1 MRIASPLTTEPHP
14 VLQWIEVASSLQL
27 PSFHIIGLASP
38 EVAEARERVRAAIE
52 SSNFEFPRR
61 RIVIN
66 LSPASI
72 RKRGTGADLAMALGI
87 LFAGCSDGDEC
98 LSRFPRGI
106 VASGELGLDGR
117 VKPAGKVMRT
127 LHAAWEAGAEL
138 IFLSSEDHEQALR
151 YLPLL
156 ERSEKFKDPMPTLIA
171 VSSLAEAWGFV
182 TGTGEASQQ
191 AFPSFSRTSLERSF
205 SDRSSDSED
214 LLPLS
219 PEIEKWIRIAAAG
232 LHHLLLLGPR
242 GAGKSH
248 AFEWLI
254 RLQPE
259 ASAETQ
265 IRQIL
270 IRELS
275 GLENEWIGS
284 GPPIRRV
291 GTQVRA
297 QALCGGVV
305 SGAVRPGE
313 FSLAHGGVLVADEL
327 PEWPR
332 DSREALREPLERGRI
347 SLTRTQATA
356 ELPARFVLAANG
368 NLCPCGGWPRLLRMG
383 HDGAFSKLF
392 PCICKDSEVS
402 TYLRRLSGP
411 VLDRIDI
418 IQLVTPNKA
427 KLLADSENLDSRQV
441 FQLFR
446 DRTAQA
452 QELGEKTW
460 GVPPGLLGPSEI
472 EAILKEH
479 PEWRDILNRRKNLG
493 MRSRHKIVR
502 VALSLAIF
510 ERVEAGLKDPSP
522 PLPSE
527 RHLEE
532 AFYLRPEGINLH
544 GQNE

>member
-52 SSNFEFPRR
+52 SSELEFPRR

-72 RKRGTGADLAMALGI
+72 RKRGTGSDLAMAIGI
-87 LFAGCSDGDEC
+87 LHAGCEEPIEHSA
-98 LSRFPRGI
+98 RGI

-127 LHAAWEAGAEL
+127 LHAAWEAGAEVV
-138 IFLSSEDHEQALR
+138 FLSHEDCEKAVQ

-156 ERSEKFKDPMPTLIA
+156 ERSGKFRAPAPALA
-171 VSSLAEAWGFV
+171 PVSCLAEAWDYIQGKR
-182 TGTGEASQQ
+182 E
-191 AFPSFSRTSLERSF
+191 PELIRSRN
-205 SDRSSDSED
+205 DSEWGRTQSDFESTDD

-219 PEIEKWIRIAAAG
+219 PEIEKWVRIAALG

-254 RLQPE
+254 RLQPQS
-259 ASAETQ
+259 SAETQ

-275 GLENEWIGS
+275 GLENEDVAI

-297 QALCGGVV
+297 PALCGGVV
-305 SGAVRPGE
+305 SGSIRPGE
-313 FSLAHGGVLVADEL
+313 FSLAHGGVLLADEL
-327 PEWPR
+327 PEWSR
-332 DSREALREPLERGRI
+332 DSRESLREPLERGKI

-356 ELPARFVLAANG
+356 ELPARFILAANG
-368 NLCPCGGWPRLLRMG
+368 NLCPCGGWPRLLRAG
-383 HDGAFSKLF
+383 YESTQTKLF

-418 IQLVTPNKA
+418 IQLVLPLRNKSMEERSA
-427 KLLADSENLDSRQV
+427 QDSFR
-441 FQLFR
+441 LFK
-446 DRTAQA
+446 DRTETAQD
-452 QELGEKTW
+452 LGGRTW
-460 GVPPGLLGPSEI
+460 GMPPGLLGAAEI
-472 EAILKEH
+472 ESILKEY
-479 PEWRDILNRRKNLG
+479 PAWREILNRRKNVG

-502 VALSLAIF
+502 IALSLAIF
-510 ERVEAGLKDPSP
+510 ERVESDTKGSTL
-522 PLPSE
+522 PLPTE
-527 RHLEE
+527 RHFEE
-532 AFYLRPEGINLH
+532 SFYLRPEGLNLH
-544 GQNE
+544 FNQE

>member
-1 MRIASPLTTEPHP
+1 MRIASPLTTEAHP

-52 SSNFEFPRR
+52 CSDFEFPRR
-61 RIVIN
+61 RVVIN

-72 RKRGTGADLAMALGI
+72 RKRGTGADLAMAIGI
-87 LFAGCSDGDEC
+87 LQTGLSEDDESF
-98 LSRFPRGI
+98 SRFPRGI

-127 LHAAWEAGAEL
+127 LYAAWEAGAE
-138 IFLSSEDHEQALR
+138 IVFLSPEDHEQALK

-156 ERSEKFKDPMPTLIA
+156 ERLERFRTLMPRLVSVASLTEAWDFVLGNDLSNETQA
-171 VSSLAEAWGFV
+171 VLPRNSSL
-182 TGTGEASQQ
+182 
-191 AFPSFSRTSLERSF
+191 FSSSSL
-205 SDRSSDSED
+205 DAED

-219 PEIEKWIRIAAAG
+219 PEIEKWVRIAALG

-254 RLQPE
+254 KLQPE

-265 IRQIL
+265 VRQIL

-275 GLENEWIGS
+275 GLENEWLGS
-284 GPPIRRV
+284 GPPVRRV

-305 SGAVRPGE
+305 AGGVRPGE
-313 FSLAHGGVLVADEL
+313 FSLAHGGLLIADEL

-332 DSREALREPLERGRI
+332 DSRESLREPLERGKI

-356 ELPARFVLAANG
+356 ELPARFILAANG
-368 NLCPCGGWPRLLRMG
+368 NLCPCGGWPRLLRIG
-383 HDGAFSKLF
+383 HEGTQAKRF

-402 TYLRRLSGP
+402 TYLRKLSGP

-418 IQLVTPNKA
+418 IQLVTPSARESLTSCGEQNA
-427 KLLADSENLDSRQV
+427 QENFKR
-441 FQLFR
+441 FR
-446 DRTAQA
+446 DRTAEA
-452 QELGEKTW
+452 QSLGEKTW

-479 PEWRDILNRRKNLG
+479 PDWREALNRRKNVG

-502 VALSLAIF
+502 VALSLALF
-510 ERVEAGLKDPSP
+510 ERVESQSRGSEL
-522 PLPSE
+522 PLPTE
-527 RHLEE
+527 RHFEE

-544 GQNE
+544 GQPNQ

>member
-1 MRIASPLTTEPHP
+1 MRIASPLTTEAHP

-52 SSNFEFPRR
+52 SSDFEFPRR

-72 RKRGTGADLAMALGI
+72 RKRGTGADLAMAIGI
-87 LFAGCSDGDEC
+87 LQAGLAEDDES
-98 LSRFPRGI
+98 LNRFSRGI

-127 LHAAWEAGAEL
+127 LYAAWEAGAE
-138 IFLSSEDHEQALR
+138 IVFLSPEDHEQAFR

-156 ERSEKFKDPMPTLIA
+156 ERLERFRTPMPQLVSVASLTDAWDFILGNGTSGATLS
-171 VSSLAEAWGFV
+171 VLHKSSSL
-182 TGTGEASQQ
+182 
-191 AFPSFSRTSLERSF
+191 FS
-205 SDRSSDSED
+205 SSPLDAED
-214 LLPLS
+214 LLPLN
-219 PEIEKWIRIAAAG
+219 PEIEKWVRIAALG

-254 RLQPE
+254 KLQPE

-265 IRQIL
+265 VRQIL

-275 GLENEWIGS
+275 GLENEWLGS
-284 GPPIRRV
+284 GPPVRRV

-305 SGAVRPGE
+305 SGGVRPGE
-313 FSLAHGGVLVADEL
+313 FSLAHGGLLIADEL

-332 DSREALREPLERGRI
+332 DSRESLREPLERGKI

-356 ELPARFVLAANG
+356 ELPARFILAANG
-368 NLCPCGGWPRLLRMG
+368 NLCPCGGWPRILRIG
-383 HDGAFSKLF
+383 HESTHTKRF

-418 IQLVTPNKA
+418 IQLVTPSSR
-427 KLLADSENLDSRQV
+427 DSDSLRDEISGQDR
-441 FQLFR
+441 FQQFR
-446 DRTAQA
+446 EKTAVA

-460 GVPPGLLGPSEI
+460 GVPPGILGPSEI

-479 PEWRDILNRRKNLG
+479 PGWREVLNRRKNVG

-502 VALSLAIF
+502 VALSLALF
-510 ERVEAGLKDPSP
+510 ERVESQCSDHAL
-522 PLPSE
+522 PLPTE
-527 RHLEE
+527 RHFED

-544 GQNE
+544 GHQE

>member
-1 MRIASPLTTEPHP
+1 MRIASPLTTEAHP

-27 PSFHIIGLASP
+27 PSFHVIGLASP

-52 SSNFEFPRR
+52 SSDFEFPRR

-72 RKRGTGADLAMALGI
+72 RKRGTGADLAMAIGI
-87 LFAGCSDGDEC
+87 LQAGLSEDDES
-98 LSRFPRGI
+98 LNRFSRGI

-127 LHAAWEAGAEL
+127 LYAAWEAGAE
-138 IFLSSEDHEQALR
+138 IVFLSPEDHQQALR

-156 ERSEKFKDPMPTLIA
+156 ERLDRFKTPMPRLVSVASLTEAWDFILGSESARSASIA
-171 VSSLAEAWGFV
+171 VSKTSPLFSP
-182 TGTGEASQQ
+182 SQLDTE
-191 AFPSFSRTSLERSF
+191 S
-205 SDRSSDSED
+205 
-214 LLPLS
+214 LLPLN
-219 PEIEKWIRIAAAG
+219 PAIEKWVQIAALG

-248 AFEWLI
+248 ALEWLI
-254 RLQPE
+254 KLQPD

-265 IRQIL
+265 VRQIL

-275 GLENEWIGS
+275 GLENEWLGS
-284 GPPIRRV
+284 GPPVRRV
-291 GTQVRA
+291 GTQVKA
-297 QALCGGVV
+297 QALCGGVA
-305 SGAVRPGE
+305 SGSVRPGE
-313 FSLAHGGVLVADEL
+313 FSLAHGGLLIADEL

-332 DSREALREPLERGRI
+332 DSREALREPLERGKV

-356 ELPARFVLAANG
+356 ELPARFILAANG

-383 HDGAFSKLF
+383 PDSTQAKRF
-392 PCICKDSEVS
+392 PCSCKDSEVS
-402 TYLRRLSGP
+402 SYLRKLSGP

-418 IQLVTPNKA
+418 IQLVTP
-427 KLLADSENLDSRQV
+427 LGHLDEHLS
-441 FQLFR
+441 
-446 DRTAQA
+446 AQA
-452 QELGEKTW
+452 SDQPITERFQRLREKTAKAQEQGEKTW
-460 GVPPGLLGPSEI
+460 GMPPGALGPSEI

-479 PEWRDILNRRKNLG
+479 PNWRDTLNRRKNVG

-502 VALSLAIF
+502 VALSLALF
-510 ERVEAGLKDPSP
+510 EETH
-522 PLPSE
+522 PSE

-544 GQNE
+544 GHQE

>member
-1 MRIASPLTTEPHP
+1 MRIASPLTTEAHP

-52 SSNFEFPRR
+52 SSDFEFPRR

-72 RKRGTGADLAMALGI
+72 RKRGTGADLAMAIGI
-87 LFAGCSDGDEC
+87 LQAGLAEDDES
-98 LSRFPRGI
+98 LNRFPRGI

-127 LHAAWEAGAEL
+127 LYAAWEAGAE
-138 IFLSSEDHEQALR
+138 IVFLSPEDHEQALR

-156 ERSEKFKDPMPTLIA
+156 ERLDRFQTPMPRLVSVTSLTEAWDFVLGNDVANQASIS
-171 VSSLAEAWGFV
+171 VLRTGSLFSSSSLDAE
-182 TGTGEASQQ
+182 E
-191 AFPSFSRTSLERSF
+191 
-205 SDRSSDSED
+205 
-214 LLPLS
+214 LLPLN
-219 PEIEKWIRIAAAG
+219 PEIEKWVRIAALG

-254 RLQPE
+254 KLQPE

-265 IRQIL
+265 VRQIL

-275 GLENEWIGS
+275 GLENEWLGS
-284 GPPIRRV
+284 GPPVRRV

-305 SGAVRPGE
+305 SGGVRPGE
-313 FSLAHGGVLVADEL
+313 FSLAHGGLLIADEL

-332 DSREALREPLERGRI
+332 DSREALREPLERGKV

-368 NLCPCGGWPRLLRMG
+368 NLCPCGGWPRVLRVG
-383 HDGAFSKLF
+383 HDSAHTKRF

-418 IQLVTPNKA
+418 IQLVTPRGHHNEISTQESFK
-427 KLLADSENLDSRQV
+427 KLREM
-441 FQLFR
+441 
-446 DRTAQA
+446 TAEA

-460 GVPPGLLGPSEI
+460 GTPPGLLGPSEV
-472 EAILKEH
+472 EAILKEN
-479 PEWRDILNRRKNLG
+479 PDWREVLNRRKNVG

-502 VALSLAIF
+502 VALSLALF
-510 ERVEAGLKDPSP
+510 ENTPSP
-522 PLPSE
+522 LE
-527 RHLEE
+527 RHFEE

-544 GQNE
+544 GHQE